1 MSEGVW
7 IVPRDV
13 WMGSEGVWG
22 CIATKSVGTNSY
34 IVYASSDIAFSSSAL
49 PYAKIYIWGCLE
61 GVWGVWIVSGSYLRV
76 SGRCLW
82 VYRCHIN

>member
-22 CIATKSVGTNSY
+22 CIATKSVGTNLY
-34 IVYASSDIAFSSSAL
+34 IGYASSDIAFSSCAL
-49 PYAKIYIWGCLE
+49 
-61 GVWGVWIVSGSYLRV
+61 YLGV
-76 SGRCLW
+76 SGRCLGCLDSVW
-82 VYRCHIN
+82 IISKGVWQMSVGV

>member
-22 CIATKSVGTNSY
+22 CIATKSVGTNLY
-34 IVYASSDIAFSSSAL
+34 IGYASSDIAFSSSAL
-49 PYAKIYIWGCLE
+49 PYAKMPISG
-61 GVWGVWIVSGSYLRV
+61 GVWKVSGV
-76 SGRCLW
+76 SG
-82 VYRCHIN
+82 